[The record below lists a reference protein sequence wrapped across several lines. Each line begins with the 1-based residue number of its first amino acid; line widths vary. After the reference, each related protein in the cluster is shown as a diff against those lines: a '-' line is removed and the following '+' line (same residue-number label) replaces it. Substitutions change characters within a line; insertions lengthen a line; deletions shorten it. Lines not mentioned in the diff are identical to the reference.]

1 MNGPTFAATGPA
13 AAPLVVT
20 TSARGTTS
28 LPAQLEQLLTLCKQ
42 RHASDVH
49 ITGGSP
55 AYFRIQS
62 EVVPIGESLPPE
74 VVAQMT
80 AALMTEA
87 QRRVFAEQ
95 QQLDL
100 AFFSADH

>member
-1 MNGPTFAATGPA
+1 MNASTFAETVPVI
-13 AAPLVVT
+13 APLVT
-20 TSARGTTS
+20 ATLARGATS
-28 LPAQLEQLLTLCKQ
+28 LPPQLEQLLALCKQ

-55 AYFRIQS
+55 AWLRIQN
-62 EVVPIGESLPPE
+62 ELVPVGEQLSLE
-74 VVAQMT
+74 VVAQMA
-80 AALMTEA
+80 AALMTEG

-100 AFFSADH
+100 A